1 MRRPLTALVA
11 AAMLL
16 LVLPL
21 PAAGSANVDDDGA
34 AAQTETGSTFTYEVH
49 QRGAVEA
56 DIEEFAETVR
66 LTLYDTRGWWGAG
79 VDLRPVSSGGDFNVV
94 LASPAEVEAAHPVCD
109 AAWSCRVGDDVLV
122 NDVRWRQGTQAWT
135 GTLEGYRRY
144 LLNHEVGHWLGLGHY
159 SCPGAGEPAPVMQQQ
174 SIDLEGCE
182 PNGWPLS
189 WEVDQVASVQ
199 GTTPREPADLDAR
212 GTANACEPVDLG
224 QWAFPDVD
232 GYSDG
237 VQDAIR
243 CAAAYEITTGYEDD
257 TYRPAR
263 EIRRHEMA
271 LFLARVLRYAEG
283 ADVVSLPDAPAHPFD
298 DVDGVSEEAQAAVAL
313 LYELEVTLG
322 TGETTYSPHDPVT
335 RRDMAS
341 FLVRLQD
348 VWAPGSY
355 DTTAG
360 DLFPDVPDTL
370 ARHEHIN
377 ALAEQGIVQGFSGGT
392 YRPGATVNRAQ
403 MALFVMRH
411 VDENVAAQR
420 LPALD
425 PEPAEG

>member
-21 PAAGSANVDDDGA
+21 PAAGSGNVDDDVA
-34 AAQTETGSTFTYEVH
+34 AEGQAGPTFTYEVH

-56 DIEEFAETVR
+56 DIGEFAETVR

-79 VDLRPVSSGGDFNVV
+79 LDLRPVSSGGDFNVV

-122 NDVRWRQGTQAWT
+122 NDLRWRQGTQAWT

-174 SIDLEGCE
+174 SISLEGCE
-182 PNGWPLS
+182 PNSWPLS
-189 WEVDQVASVQ
+189 WEIDEVAAVQ
-199 GTTPREPADLDAR
+199 GTTPREPADIAAR
-212 GTANACEPVDLG
+212 GIANACELADLEE
-224 QWAFPDVD
+224 WRFPDID
-232 GYSDG
+232 GYAGD

-243 CAAAYEITTGYEDD
+243 CAAAYEITTGYQDD

-271 LFLARVLRYAEG
+271 LFLARVLRYAEA
-283 ADVVSLPDAPAHPFD
+283 ADVVALPVSPDHPFD
-298 DVDGVSEEAQAAVAL
+298 DLEGVSEEAREAVAL

-322 TGETTYSPHDPVT
+322 TGATTYSPFEPVT

-341 FLVRLQD
+341 FLVRVQN
-348 VWAPGSY
+348 VWAPGTY
-355 DTTAG
+355 DPIG
-360 DLFPDVPDTL
+360 SDLFPDVPDAL
-370 ARHEHIN
+370 ARHEHVN
-377 ALAEQGIVQGFSGGT
+377 ALAEQGIVQGFTGGT
-392 YRPGATVNRAQ
+392 YRPGAAVNRAQ
-403 MALFVMRH
+403 MALFVMRYM
-411 VDENVAAQR
+411 DENVEAGR
-420 LPALD
+420 LPAVD
-425 PEPAEG
+425 PSTAED